1 MCVEG
6 MCVCVCACQSPYPMC
21 RCVCMS
27 HCVCVCVLPVLE
39 TRSKPIA
46 NWNTMNRNFLP
57 GRRGVCV
64 WVGMGQSYL
73 HSKASLC
80 LWKQRS
86 KSVANSNSCYVLG
99 GVCAS
104 VKVHTKVSMCLCVE
118 LCACTSCVGEVS
130 VYQVYRCYL
139 YLCSQLKCCE
149 QNFLFWVGSQINCF
163 LCMRSS
169 LSTFA

>member
-1 MCVEG
+1 
-6 MCVCVCACQSPYPMC
+6 VCVC
-21 RCVCMS
+21 
-27 HCVCVCVLPVLE
+27 
-39 TRSKPIA
+39 
-46 NWNTMNRNFLP
+46 
-57 GRRGVCV
+57 
-64 WVGMGQSYL
+64 VGMGQSSL

-130 VYQVYRCYL
+130 LYQVYRCYL

-169 LSTFA
+169 LSIYLCLIYSRYYHGEDIHHRGLSLCGKMSTSMVEIFGF

>member
-46 NWNTMNRNFLP
+46 NWNTMNRNFIP

-149 QNFLFWVGSQINCF
+149 QNFMFWVGQWWG
-163 LCMRSS
+163 
-169 LSTFA
+169 